1 MNQIKK
7 RVYTIK
13 YKPTFKMALNYKI
26 YFFMIRIFI
35 SSNFLS
41 DKRDVAPNNKSS
53 LVPVF
58 WESHQLAKSTNLQ
71 PTALLS
77 CSLYVFKKKKFLYH
91 FLNLN

>member
-26 YFFMIRIFI
+26 YFFMIRTFI
-35 SSNFLS
+35 SSTFLS
-41 DKRDVAPNNKSS
+41 DKSEGAPNNKSS

-58 WESHQLAKSTNLQ
+58 GKATN
-71 PTALLS
+71 
-77 CSLYVFKKKKFLYH
+77 
-91 FLNLN
+91 